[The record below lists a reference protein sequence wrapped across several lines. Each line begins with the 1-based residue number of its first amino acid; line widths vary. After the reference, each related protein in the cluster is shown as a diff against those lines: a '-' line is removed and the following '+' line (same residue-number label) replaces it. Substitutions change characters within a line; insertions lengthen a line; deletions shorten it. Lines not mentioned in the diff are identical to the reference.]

1 MLGKRGNVLL
11 YFSWDEKQISVLI
24 LVQLLTHIVEAPNS
38 WEVRGQMMRNFIR
51 TMTPVCWVSS
61 IRLNSETRCPLVQL
75 IHFQCA
81 ASRMRSE
88 KGEKRTKRTNKKV
101 NVKVGKTGRQSRKR
115 LNPYWSRKQN
125 QTHLTFKIQTFVRL
139 QMVAKID
146 LADVLIKKIRQL
158 SHKIYDIEIIAMR

>member
-1 MLGKRGNVLL
+1 M
-11 YFSWDEKQISVLI
+11 
-24 LVQLLTHIVEAPNS
+24 
-38 WEVRGQMMRNFIR
+38 
-51 TMTPVCWVSS
+51 
-61 IRLNSETRCPLVQL
+61 
-75 IHFQCA
+75 
-81 ASRMRSE
+81 
-88 KGEKRTKRTNKKV
+88 KRTNKKV

-158 SHKIYDIEIIAMR
+158 SHKIYDIEIVAMR